1 LLFERQ
7 EERKQLREY
16 ELVMVLDPEIEDEQV
31 SAAIDRMTQFV
42 TSRGGEVTDVSPWG
56 KRKLSYPIGKR
67 SEGNYI
73 VAHFRI
79 EPSQTAELEANLG
92 LSEEV
97 LRHLLV
103 KTED

>member
-1 LLFERQ
+1 
-7 EERKQLREY
+7 LREY
-16 ELVMVLDPEIEDEQV
+16 ELVLILDPEMEDEQV
-31 SAAIDRMTQFV
+31 SATVDRMKQLV
-42 TSRGGEVTDVSPWG
+42 AARGGELTDVNPWG
-56 KRKLSYPIGKR
+56 KRKLSYPIKSR

-73 VAHFRI
+73 VTHFRM
-79 EPSQTAELEANLG
+79 EPSETAELEAALR

>member
-1 LLFERQ
+1 MPFERQ
-7 EERKQLREY
+7 EEIKQLREY
-16 ELVMVLDPEIEDEQV
+16 ELVLVLDPEIEDEQV

-42 TSRGGEVTDVSPWG
+42 ASRGGEVTEVNPWG
-56 KRKLSYPIGKR
+56 KRRLSYPIKKR
-67 SEGNYI
+67 SEGNY
-73 VAHFRI
+73 VVTHFRI
-79 EPSQTAELEANLG
+79 EPSQTAELEANLR